1 MINPR
6 RPFGEQLD
14 MQFKLMQLLNELRNL
29 QDQEL
34 IEDVFLYTITSNYNS
49 RPNSRS
55 LTIQIT
61 RTIVI
66 DSVIPCQQKY

>member
-14 MQFKLMQLLNELRNL
+14 MQFKLMQVLNELRNL

-34 IEDVFLYTITSNYNS
+34 IEDVIHFSIHYHEQL
-49 RPNSRS
+49 
-55 LTIQIT
+55 
-61 RTIVI
+61 
-66 DSVIPCQQKY
+66 